1 MVLHDMPPMR
11 QALRELG
18 RVLEVGSPFSLA
30 IVHPVNRPREHL
42 DDIEQLLEPRPDPA
56 AVERAPELAAA
67 TRSPFF
73 LHMRCR
79 PAERR

>member
-1 MVLHDMPPMR
+1 MTFVGINRPLEAYTQALHD
-11 QALRELG
+11 AG
-18 RVLEVGSPFSLA
+18 FV
-30 IVHPVNRPREHL
+30 
-42 DDIEQLLEPRPDPA
+42 IEQLLEPRPEPA

-79 PAERR
+79 LAERR